1 MDNTAQTQNT
11 KTITLDTPIT
21 TGGKEV
27 NTITVRKPLG
37 GALRGL
43 SLTDLLRLETNALHS
58 LLPRVTEPMLLK
70 QDVEKLDPA
79 DLVQLGTAVVS
90 FLVPKADRADFP
102 SA

>member
-27 NTITVRKPLG
+27 NTITVRKPLS

-43 SLTDLLRLETNALHS
+43 SLTDLLRLETNALQS